1 MSHDITKYVGQQI
14 RKFRKAK
21 KLTQKEL
28 GLKIGVKHN
37 TISSYENGTNEPDQ
51 DMIFAIAHALEV
63 NINDFFPD
71 INEKPSY
78 KPTEDRDNLEI
89 NETFTDYMG
98 INNQFKSE
106 HSYKAFNFIR
116 LPIYGQISCGNGRII
131 FEDPIDFEDV
141 PRDWLNGGE
150 YIMLIA
156 QGDSMTGSKIFEGDK
171 LLIRK
176 QSEVENGEIAAV
188 VVGEETLLK
197 KVYKKGNTL
206 ILESSNDKYET
217 RVLDLNEVKN
227 VQILGKLKKSVTTF

>member
-1 MSHDITKYVGQQI
+1 MSQDITKYVGQQI

-63 NINDFFPD
+63 NINDFFPSFDDETIYKNNDNTNNNSVNEMISQYID
-71 INEKPSY
+71 IN
-78 KPTEDRDNLEI
+78 TQ
-89 NETFTDYMG
+89 
-98 INNQFKSE
+98 NNVSQSDKSSQFV
-106 HSYKAFNFIR
+106 R
-116 LPIYGQISCGNGRII
+116 LPVYGQISCGNGRII
-131 FEDPIDFEDV
+131 FEDPIDHEDV
-141 PRDWLNGGE
+141 PKDWLNGGE
-150 YIMLIA
+150 YIMLVA
-156 QGDSMTGSKIFEGDK
+156 QGDSMTGSRIFEGDK

-188 VVGEETLLK
+188 VVGEEVLLK
-197 KVYKKGNTL
+197 KVYKKDDTL
-206 ILESSNDKYET
+206 ILESSNDKYQT
-217 RVLDLNEVKN
+217 RVLDLKEMKN